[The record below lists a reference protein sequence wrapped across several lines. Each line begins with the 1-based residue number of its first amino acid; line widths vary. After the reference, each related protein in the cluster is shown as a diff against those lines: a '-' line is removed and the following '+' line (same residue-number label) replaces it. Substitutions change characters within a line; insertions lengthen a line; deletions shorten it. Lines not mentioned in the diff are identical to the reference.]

1 METVR
6 QFSEVTT
13 EQQALAGGKGGTLA
27 RLFQAGFPVPD
38 GFVILPSAFEG
49 DELIPEAW
57 IQVPDGFVILPSA
70 FEGDELI
77 PEAWIQVRSQLEL
90 HRRKSPNVL
99 WRRGVG
105 YAIFTEMLS
114 HLRCTMPVCSLAR
127 PSGSVGSPDEI
138 HLVSMH
144 QSDLEITII
153 NGLGHSSDNNRDG
166 E

>member
-6 QFSEVTT
+6 QFSDVTK
-13 EQQALAGGKGGTLA
+13 EQQTLAGGKGGTLA
-27 RLFQAGFPVPD
+27 RLFQAGFP
-38 GFVILPSAFEG
+38 
-49 DELIPEAW
+49 
-57 IQVPDGFVILPSA
+57 VPDGFVILPSA